1 MTAMSCVISFR
12 KIGWKEACKNA
23 LVITTRALINL
34 NYFFSFLKNLNQCN
48 LFFYNLLPLLLY
60 KLKPNRY
67 YCCKS
72 AMLLMSCFDVAK
84 LLRLCHLYGIIIKN
98 VRVTNHYSPFSFYFL
113 HLQIVII
120 RLFQEEI
127 NVVNNKYKKERLDN

>member
-1 MTAMSCVISFR
+1 
-12 KIGWKEACKNA
+12 
-23 LVITTRALINL
+23 
-34 NYFFSFLKNLNQCN
+34 
-48 LFFYNLLPLLLY
+48 
-60 KLKPNRY
+60 
-67 YCCKS
+67 
-72 AMLLMSCFDVAK
+72 MSCFDVAK
-84 LLRLCHLYGIIIKN
+84 LLRLCQLYGIIIKN

>member
-1 MTAMSCVISFR
+1 M
-12 KIGWKEACKNA
+12 
-23 LVITTRALINL
+23 
-34 NYFFSFLKNLNQCN
+34 
-48 LFFYNLLPLLLY
+48 P
-60 KLKPNRY
+60 
-67 YCCKS
+67 
-72 AMLLMSCFDVAK
+72 CFDVAK

-98 VRVTNHYSPFSFYFL
+98 VSVTNHYSPFSFYFL